1 MTEAWDLLVG
11 TDEIATTELRPAA
24 VPEPGAGEVVL
35 ALSRAG
41 VTANNVTYAV
51 LGDTLRYWKFFP
63 APDGWGRV
71 PLWGFAD
78 VVASRAEGVTEGQR
92 VYGYLPTSS
101 HLVVQPDRVGPGGF
115 RDATVHRRELPGV
128 YNAYALTTGDAL
140 YDPTLEDLQVL
151 FRPLFITS
159 FALAADLAD
168 GGARGAGTVVLSS
181 ASSKTAYGT
190 AALLHGGQGHGGPV
204 RVVGLTSAGNR
215 AFVESL
221 GCYDEVLTY
230 EEVDRLPPEPTAY
243 VDAAGNQGLRERL
256 HDHLREH
263 LVLDLVLGVTHQDTG
278 RAEVAHGAR
287 PTQFFAPDVI
297 RDRTAE
303 WGRAGFEERLA
314 QAWSGFVPRA
324 QQWVDV
330 VPGHGPAELA
340 RVWAEVVAGRAAP
353 RTGHVLTFSTS
364 RLPAS

>member
-1 MTEAWDLLVG
+1 MTKGWDLLVR
-11 TDEIATTELRPAA
+11 TDDIATTELREAVVPAA
-24 VPEPGAGEVVL
+24 ADGEVVL
-35 ALSRAG
+35 ALSRVG
-41 VTANNVTYAV
+41 LTANNVTYAV
-51 LGDTLRYWKFFP
+51 LGGTLHYWRFFP
-63 APDGWGRV
+63 TDDGWGRV

-78 VVASRAEGVTEGQR
+78 VVASRAEGVTEGER
-92 VYGYLPTSS
+92 YYGFLPTSC
-101 HLVVQPDRVGPGGF
+101 HLVVRPDRVGAHGF
-115 RDATVHRRELPGV
+115 RDAAAHRRALPGV
-128 YNAYALTTGDAL
+128 YNAYALTTGDAS
-140 YDPTLEDLQVL
+140 YDPAPEDLQVL

-159 FALAADLAD
+159 FALAGHLAD

-190 AALLHGGQGHGGPV
+190 AALLQGGAA
-204 RVVGLTSAGNR
+204 RVVGLTAAGNR
-215 AFVESL
+215 EFVEAL

-230 EEVDRLPPEPTAY
+230 DQVDRLPLEPTAY
-243 VDAAGNQGLRERL
+243 VDAAGDQRLRERL
-256 HDHLREH
+256 HDHLRDH

-278 RAEVAHGAR
+278 RAEVVHGAR

-303 WGRAGFEERLA
+303 WGRAGFEQRLGE
-314 QAWSGFVPRA
+314 AWAGFVPRA

-353 RTGHVLTFSTS
+353 RTGHVLTF
-364 RLPAS
+364 

>member
-1 MTEAWDLLVG
+1 MTAAWDLLVS
-11 TDEIATTELRPAA
+11 TEDITTTELREAPL
-24 VPEPGAGEVVL
+24 PEPGEGEVVL
-35 ALSRAG
+35 AVSRAG

-51 LGDTLRYWKFFP
+51 LGDTLRYWRFFP

-92 VYGYLPTSS
+92 LYGYLPTSS
-101 HLVVQPDRVGPGGF
+101 HLLVRPDRVGPHGF
-115 RDATVHRRELPGV
+115 RDAAAHRSELSAV
-128 YNAYALTTGDAL
+128 YNAYALTTGDRS
-140 YDPTLEDLQVL
+140 YDAAIEDLQVL
-151 FRPLFITS
+151 YRPLFTTS
-159 FALAADLAD
+159 FALAAELAE

-190 AALLHGGQGHGGPV
+190 AFLLQGGAA
-204 RVVGLTSAGNR
+204 RVVGLTSVGNR
-215 AFVESL
+215 AFVEAL

-230 EEVDRLPPEPTAY
+230 DEVDRLPLGPTAY
-243 VDAAGNQGLRERL
+243 VDAAGDQGLRERL

-263 LVLDLVLGVTHQDTG
+263 LVLDLILGVTHQDTG
-278 RAEVAHGAR
+278 RAQVVHGAR

-303 WGRAGFEERLA
+303 WGRAGFEQRLG
-314 QAWSGFVPRA
+314 QAWARFVPRA
-324 QQWVDV
+324 REWVDV

-340 RVWAEVVAGRAAP
+340 QVWAEVAAGRAAP
-353 RTGHVLTFSTS
+353 RTGHVLTF
-364 RLPAS
+364 